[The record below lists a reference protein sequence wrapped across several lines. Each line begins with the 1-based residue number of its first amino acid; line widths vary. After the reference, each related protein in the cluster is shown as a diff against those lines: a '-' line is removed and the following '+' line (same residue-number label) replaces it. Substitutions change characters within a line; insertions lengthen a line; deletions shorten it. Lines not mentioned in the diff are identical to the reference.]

1 VKAVAFLR
9 SKAVHRVLARA
20 ARAAG
25 MPTSIHH
32 VDDASHEG
40 KKLAG
45 AGQCAAC
52 KYIADHPGGNDAC
65 KASRV
70 RSSQYALTVRKPAT
84 FLCHMGFACV
94 SAPALPS
101 ADQGFVLTMGPY
113 CPAEAPELLMEDA
126 MRGLVKLDHPKL
138 PFFPVPLTDINH
150 VRGESVPALAEWTVD
165 AIEAAWR
172 EEQRADAQADAQA
185 NLPVEKPVRGRP
197 RRLRSKSPDTSPYR
211 GAEIAAALASADQT
225 LARTLVKTSIAEVD
239 TPGER
244 QLAAR
249 RARTLTKEFVAAGSA
264 PGERQLAAPRG
275 RVPTHAH
282 ARDPRVADRLRARTV
297 ALASATLEAAER
309 AGNDTTRPWEQFPAF
324 LNAVRQ
330 AQADTDLVK
339 SAMAL
344 LSPLVPRR
352 QTGAADNV
360 LAELDRAVMGR
371 MPGPVQLREIAQR
384 LGKHPT
390 AITHHLQRKYGL
402 SFSQYVARLRIDKAK
417 ELLRRTRLGIG
428 EVATRVGISDQSNF
442 TKQFRKFEGLSPVQ
456 YREQYRTGR

>member
-1 VKAVAFLR
+1 MKAVAFLR
-9 SKAVHRVLARA
+9 SKAVHRVLERA

-52 KYIADHPGGNDAC
+52 NYVADHPGGNDAC

-172 EEQRADAQADAQA
+172 EEQRADAQANAEA

-211 GAEIAAALASADQT
+211 GAEIAAALASADQA
-225 LARTLVKTSIAEVD
+225 LARTLVKTSISEVD
-239 TPGER
+239 TPGEI

-249 RARTLTKEFVAAGSA
+249 
-264 PGERQLAAPRG
+264 
-275 RVPTHAH
+275 
-282 ARDPRVADRLRARTV
+282 RARTV

-309 AGNDTTRPWEQFPAF
+309 ARNDATESWEQFPAF

-330 AQADTDLVK
+330 APTDTDLVK
-339 SAMAL
+339 SAMTL

-371 MPGPVQLREIAQR
+371 MPERVQLREIAQR

-390 AITHHLQRKYGL
+390 AITHHLQRKYGI
-402 SFSQYVARLRIDKAK
+402 SFAQYVARLRIDKAK

-456 YREQYRTGR
+456 YREQYRTNR